1 MIHLSKPNH
10 QWIGSV
16 YCLSSAVSNGTS
28 GPVLGQ
34 AFSPLVFHQDPS
46 GTGSPKDLGVQGWRS
61 RICFGTKKSWDLGWH
76 VCILDN
82 FGLIQMIQMNSC
94 SMLTSGVRY
103 PHFLSCI
110 SPNLTNDRN
119 PRPLIFPCSLLA
131 VIHVSSRRF
140 HYSQC
145 TTSGLDDRIFP
156 SESGAI
162 PLVVEG
168 QTSGFLFDSES
179 YPTTCPWI
187 WRFGTCAD
195 ECR

>member
-1 MIHLSKPNH
+1 MDWFCLFFKLCCKQRHLGSCAGPSFFTAGLPPGSLWHWESQGPWRPRMEEPNLF
-10 QWIGSV
+10 W
-16 YCLSSAVSNGTS
+16 N
-28 GPVLGQ
+28 
-34 AFSPLVFHQDPS
+34 
-46 GTGSPKDLGVQGWRS
+46 
-61 RICFGTKKSWDLGWH
+61 KKSWNLGWH